1 MPLVNVPGVGRV
13 NFPDTMSRE
22 EIIEA
27 IERDILPSQSGAV
40 QQAPAASQMEPVPER
55 GLFGTIGARFADV
68 GGSLVSGA
76 GSVATGVG
84 GLGGI
89 LGVTGYDNVLTRLGR
104 RGAEFGAELMSPEL
118 RNQRR
123 ALADAMKEAEE
134 RGLAAEAGAAL
145 STLATNPGLLA
156 SMAVEQIPAFIL
168 SGGVGRAAT
177 AVGQIGARG
186 AARAGTTAVDRAG
199 QAGAIGTAASL
210 QTGGIADETYREVM
224 GLSDETLQASPN
236 YQRLL
241 QSMSPAEAKEA
252 IANRAAREAG
262 LMGGGISIAAM
273 TALPSAEKALFTRG
287 ISQSAVRRA
296 LGVGTAEATSEGIE
310 EGGGRFGQN
319 LAIQRQADPERDL
332 LRGVGGAAATGAVLG
347 GVMGA
352 GVGALQ
358 RPADPGAGERPDLQ
372 RAIAD
377 IVAGREPEPQ
387 APGLLPRETRIET
400 PVGDLTRYQLSQYME
415 RMLPGLMQSSPELAS
430 MMSYA
435 RNENDR
441 LDIFRNFLAER
452 QEGLA
457 RGRQG
462 SEAGRIREEIATSP
476 QTRSAFEIAAA
487 REGRAVP
494 GAADLRAGAPAAASP
509 RLVLNPSFDRRTGR
523 LTAGEAIT
531 RVGEISPDG
540 NLTVYVER
548 QIDGRLTEVPVRA
561 NQDQI
566 YSIPMLESP
575 RMTQE
580 AAQVRIGPEQ
590 VAGRRGVG
598 VDPFGLSMSPRRVT
612 DRTESTIGG
621 SPIAEPRQPEAPA
634 PRAQAELP
642 VQPQVRTEPPSIIP
656 PVEPVSQADAERP
669 TQTETFNI
677 PIGRQFSVSTPDGSM
692 NVDVVPEIVDLF
704 SLTPATG
711 GLQNRMIEN
720 PANQTTINEIANKPD
735 FSRLGTS
742 PYSDRGAPII
752 GPDNVIEI
760 GNHRVEGLK
769 RGAENNPEAF
779 QRYVKALN
787 DAGYDTS
794 GMRFPVLIRRRIG
807 NLSPEQRQDFTR
819 LSNGEA
825 NQTLSDLEIARQDA
839 SRLTPEL
846 LAKFDGEVSGGVR
859 AAKNIAFAREF
870 MSQITTP
877 SERTRLVTPEG
888 GISDAFADRLE
899 RALFASAYNDIGL
912 IKRAVESGDDDSKS
926 ITGGMVEATGA
937 MQELRRGIEAGRIR
951 PEFGIVDALVKAAD
965 RIRAGKANGL
975 TPGDILATEDML
987 NPIPPLERELVK
999 LFANDNLTKIASK
1012 SAIGKRLKAFVEEAK
1027 TQTTDVDLVGGERRI
1042 TPEEAAVVAR
1052 NPGQASMF
1060 SARRAGAAEAQAA
1073 PESEEAAPNQDR
1085 AREIV
1090 NKYLAELRAMGRQG
1104 RLIANSLENLLRD
1117 RTMNANQIY
1126 QAFMVG
1132 ETLAKTLPSKADYK
1146 IRFLQDLI
1154 VDNEQAGAASGAKV
1168 GERAQGRVI
1177 YPTDSLPGFIEL
1189 SLAEDML
1196 PLLRETAAHEAFHV
1210 LQSYFSSYDANF
1222 AERINKFFKDGMT
1235 IADLEPSIKRRLQG
1249 MRIPGQKISYYAALA
1264 ESLGDAPLSAKEA
1277 QAYAFGALIDAANRG
1292 QKVTALIP
1300 SFQRFITFARDFFG
1314 RMKRGLTGDGFTAPA
1329 DILTEAQQRGAAM
1342 EQRAPVVEGQ
1352 ALSARVTDRDPA
1364 LEEAARG
1371 VREGTTTREQYEQLV
1386 NERKP
1391 VLPYEQVPE
1400 PATREQ
1406 IVRALELTDPRKV
1419 SKVGV
1424 PSETLKRGD
1433 LVGLRLDIPAYSKQ
1447 NTWVVSVHEAK
1458 GQSFYAGTSIGY
1470 EPTAIA
1476 TDVQLGVVPGA
1487 AMKIAAGDTDKATIA
1502 VMRGKWV
1509 PATPEQ
1515 AKARADEAMSNPAWV
1530 QVGMDPRRH
1539 QYFYDRTSR
1548 EPIVSAEEVI
1558 QIGPLVLAKNP
1569 TYASKANYQFSARKP
1584 LNSTYAS
1591 FSKEL
1596 SGPIVY
1602 QDPYVALIEA
1612 TDGNGDP
1619 LYIGAR
1625 ASGTRTLTDIEDY
1638 TGNMF
1643 RPEEKRKLIE
1653 ERRKRVDETQ
1663 RLAIQNP
1670 KGPFKNGNVAF
1681 DESYP
1686 ENLRGFSEGIL
1697 RELGLSDEKVFFT
1710 TFRGAQDPDFNERNE
1725 LFGDYY
1731 GVKSMGF
1738 YQKKHPG
1745 VYGLAKNRQDGKYRA
1760 IAINDSKRLSVQI
1773 ETVAHEIGHV
1783 FDYAALTNAPDQTFE
1798 EIQKSFSQW
1807 MRKNDR
1813 KSGKEYIRLLRTPV
1827 VGKEFARNIP
1837 EVMTARDLSQY
1848 SRSFSEWFADQVA
1861 RWSLTSEPA
1870 KTLIGRFFQR
1880 IAAAYRKIVNAMGA
1894 AGLPDQTVAK
1904 FIEAHRDRQNIQIP
1918 APPKVKAKKPV
1929 QTSFDFSARRVPE
1942 YAARAAAQPAP
1953 KDFFEAAKA
1962 KINTPSVFDRALAVL
1977 LDKKKG
1983 ETIGQAFARTSIN
1996 RAAPLYNLDEI
2007 ARAGGYTGRSA
2018 AKAMELSLQNTGRM
2032 AQLLTSGMGRIDPKT
2047 GAIKFRN
2054 DVKPL
2059 FEIMEGAKLK
2069 TEQLKDEF
2077 QAYLAALRERDLRA
2091 RNRQGF
2097 FNTTD
2102 AQVKDWITKS
2112 EAAHP
2117 EWKTA
2122 AAELDKLN
2130 NALVDWALDTGLV
2143 TKQQSNTLRD
2153 VFYTPF
2159 YRLIDKDNIE
2169 DPTRSI
2175 TPRIGESFTNV
2186 ASAINREMK
2195 GGTKPLGDLYENI
2208 IRNADSIMKAGLK
2221 NLAMRQ
2227 AAETMEFAKLGKKTN
2242 TKDPDNTITYK
2253 VDGKDVLFEVG
2264 DAALF
2269 SALAGMPRTMQN
2281 GIYDTMAKLAGFF
2294 RDMVTIAPSFMLANL
2309 WRGKVSAYVQ
2319 EGQPFMTN
2327 TFAGLRD
2334 ALNASSSLRNFQLQ
2348 TGFGGMEYGMGER
2361 NMASAFDS
2369 KMTDEGITK
2378 ALMKGNAW
2386 SAIRQAYGKMQE
2398 LSEATEMAERIK
2410 LAENLMK
2417 KGVNKED
2424 AEFQAYLLAP
2434 YSRRGTGQG
2443 WVGHSLQFFMPLVP
2457 FLNAKLQTTYRL
2469 FENEKGDKRKL
2480 WTLGIPQQI
2489 FLRGLVVTA
2498 FSLMAYAAN
2507 LADDEEK
2514 WDSIPSHMKLN
2525 YDIIPFMGD
2534 YITLPRAFEIGQV
2547 FGALPI
2553 FVLDAIRRG
2562 EGRDL
2567 TGALIE
2573 VGLNTFWMNP
2583 TPKAI
2588 DPIFAVWTNYDFFR
2602 GKPLET
2608 LAEQNLPVAERVNR
2622 STTSVG
2628 KGLSEAVNVV
2638 FGRDVLSP
2646 IRAQALLDGYTG
2658 TLGVTLMSGFDSALA
2673 AAGAIPGK
2681 PAGAFGEL
2689 SGAANLVGLNRFYRE
2704 DATMVSRFVGDFY
2717 KIKEMTDQLVR
2728 SQNLARETR
2737 DFNRLEELRG
2747 EAGLPLQL
2755 RTQVNRASEQIS
2767 DLNKRITRIERS
2779 TEMDGVAKT
2788 EALEPLIRRRD
2799 QIAKAVVDRA
2809 RGIGAF

>member
-1 MPLVNVPGVGRV
+1 MPFADFSARM
-13 NFPDTMSRE
+13 TT
-22 EIIEA
+22 A
-27 IERDILPSQSGAV
+27 T
-40 QQAPAASQMEPVPER
+40 APARREPEPVPER
-55 GLFGTIGARFADV
+55 GLFGTIGARVADV

-89 LGVTGYDNVLTRLGR
+89 LGITGYDNALTRLGR
-104 RGAEFGAELMSPEL
+104 RGSEFGAELMSPEL
-118 RNQRR
+118 RNQRL

-134 RGLAAEAGAAL
+134 RGLAAEAGTAL
-145 STLATNPGLLA
+145 SMLATNPGLLA

-186 AARAGTTAVDRAG
+186 AARAGTVATERAG
-199 QAGAIGTAASL
+199 QAGAIGTAAGL
-210 QTGGIADETYREVM
+210 QTGGIADQTYREVM
-224 GLSDETLQASPN
+224 DLPEETITSSPN
-236 YQRLL
+236 YQQLL
-241 QSMSPAEAKEA
+241 RSMSPSEARET
-252 IANRAAREAG
+252 IANRAAREAAA
-262 LMGGGISIAAM
+262 LGGGISVAAM

-287 ISQSAVRRA
+287 ISQNAVRRA
-296 LGVGTAEATSEGIE
+296 LGVGTSEAVSEGVE
-310 EGGGRFGQN
+310 EGGGEFAQN
-319 LAIQRQADPERDL
+319 LAIQRRADIERDL
-332 LRGVGGAAATGAVLG
+332 MRGVGGAAATGAVLG

-358 RPADPGAGERPDLQ
+358 RPPEVRTGERADVQ
-372 RAIAD
+372 QAIAD
-377 IVAGREPEPQ
+377 IVGAREPRDEGTTLPESQ
-387 APGLLPRETRIET
+387 RLLPGYRERFDIET
-400 PVGDLTRYQLSQYME
+400 PVGNLSQSQLQRYMD
-415 RMLPGLMQSSPELAS
+415 RALPGLMEANPELAS
-430 MMSYA
+430 RMAYA
-435 RNENDR
+435 QDE
-441 LDIFRNFLAER
+441 AER
-452 QEGLA
+452 MDVFRDFIGQRQADLA
-457 RGRQG
+457 RRRQETEE
-462 SEAGRIREEIATSP
+462 SRIPRPE
-476 QTRSAFEIAAA
+476 
-487 REGRAVP
+487 
-494 GAADLRAGAPAAASP
+494 PA
-509 RLVLNPSFDRRTGR
+509 
-523 LTAGEAIT
+523 
-531 RVGEISPDG
+531 
-540 NLTVYVER
+540 
-548 QIDGRLTEVPVRA
+548 
-561 NQDQI
+561 
-566 YSIPMLESP
+566 
-575 RMTQE
+575 
-580 AAQVRIGPEQ
+580 
-590 VAGRRGVG
+590 
-598 VDPFGLSMSPRRVT
+598 
-612 DRTESTIGG
+612 
-621 SPIAEPRQPEAPA
+621 QP
-634 PRAQAELP
+634 ELP
-642 VQPQVRTEPPSIIP
+642 VQPIAEAPVRAAPPPILP

-669 TQTETFNI
+669 TQDETFNI
-677 PIGRQFSVSTPDGSM
+677 PIGKQFSVSTPDGSM
-692 NVDVVPEIVDLF
+692 SVDVVPEVVDLF

-711 GLQNRMIEN
+711 GLQNRMIDN
-720 PANQTTINEIANKPD
+720 PANQATINNIANAPD
-735 FSRLGTS
+735 FGRLGTS
-742 PYSDRGAPII
+742 QYSDRGAPII

-769 RGAENNPEAF
+769 RSAENNPEAF
-779 QRYVKALN
+779 QGYIRSLN
-787 DAGYDTS
+787 EAGYDTS
-794 GMRFPVLIRRRIG
+794 GMRFPVLIRRRVSE
-807 NLSPEQRQDFTR
+807 LSPEKRQDFTR
-819 LSNGEA
+819 LSNSEA
-825 NQTLSDLEIARQDA
+825 NQVLSDLEVARQDA

-846 LAKFDGEVSGGVR
+846 LAKFDGEVSGGIR
-859 AAKNIAFAREF
+859 AAKNMAFVREF
-870 MSQITTP
+870 MAQITTP
-877 SERTRLVTPEG
+877 SERTRLITPEG

-899 RALFASAYNDIGL
+899 KALFASAYNDIGL

-926 ITGGMVEATGA
+926 ITGGMIEATGA
-937 MQELRRGIEAGRIR
+937 MQELRRGIETGRIR
-951 PEFGIVDALVKAAD
+951 PEFGIVNALVKAAD

-999 LFANDNLTKIASK
+999 LLANDSLNKIASK

-1027 TQTTDVDLVGGERRI
+1027 TQTTDADLVGGERRI
-1042 TPEEAAVVAR
+1042 TPEEAAVAAR

-1060 SARRAGAAEAQAA
+1060 SARRAGAAEAEAA
-1073 PESEEAAPNQDR
+1073 PEPEEAAPNQDK
-1085 AREIV
+1085 ARQIV

-1132 ETLAKTLPSKADYK
+1132 ETLAKTLPKKADYR
-1146 IRFLQDLI
+1146 ISFLQSII
-1154 VDNEQAGAASGAKV
+1154 VDNEKAGAASGAKV
-1168 GERAQGRVI
+1168 GDPAQGRVI
-1177 YPTDSLPGFIEL
+1177 YPTDSLPGIIEL

-1196 PLLRETAAHEAFHV
+1196 PILRETAAHEAFHV
-1210 LQSYFSSYDANF
+1210 LQSYFSSYDAAF
-1222 AERINKFFKDGMT
+1222 ADRINKFFKEDMK
-1235 IADLEPSIKRRLQG
+1235 IADLEPSIKRRL
-1249 MRIPGQKISYYAALA
+1249 MSLKAPGEKISYYDVLA
-1264 ESLGDAPLSAKEA
+1264 RDLGDAPLSVKEA

-1300 SFQRFITFARDFFG
+1300 SFQRFITFARDFFNK
-1314 RMKRGLTGDGFTAPA
+1314 MKRGLTGDGFTAPV
-1329 DILTEAQQRGAAM
+1329 DILTQAQQRGAAM
-1342 EQRAPVVEGQ
+1342 EQGAPLDDGGPGFSDQ
-1352 ALSARVTDRDPA
+1352 YSARD
-1364 LEEAARG
+1364 G
-1371 VREGTTTREQYEQLV
+1371 G
-1386 NERKP
+1386 KSM
-1391 VLPYEQVPE
+1391 PE
-1400 PATREQ
+1400 PQQTVKAYKLFR
-1406 IVRALELTDPRKV
+1406 TDPRKPGKLFPLFV
-1419 SKVGV
+1419 NAKKPVEVGKWLEAEAGQPGKREGSVKSK
-1424 PSETLKRGD
+1424 LGD
-1433 LVGLRLDIPAYSKQ
+1433 LAYRPGWHSGDLPIATHIGGKSSRGLTAPDYRPDNQVWAEVEHPADFDWQTIANERADRNRDGEIVPRTAHITDQVPLGGFYRYKTNPNMTGNWIISGGMRV
-1447 NTWVVSVHEAK
+1447 NRVLTDDEVRAINEEAGVSDLPRRTKAQKESFSARRVSPQEAK
-1458 GQSFYAGTSIGY
+1458 
-1470 EPTAIA
+1470 
-1476 TDVQLGVVPGA
+1476 
-1487 AMKIAAGDTDKATIA
+1487 MIAAEANLQYQYGLIT
-1502 VMRGKWV
+1502 
-1509 PATPEQ
+1509 
-1515 AKARADEAMSNPAWV
+1515 AKERDARVKETGVRYNVVDLRTKTVVGSWPTRARARAEADKRDQQYGAVVFSVEPV
-1530 QVGMDPRRH
+1530 VTPRTD
-1539 QYFYDRTSR
+1539 Y
-1548 EPIVSAEEVI
+1548 
-1558 QIGPLVLAKNP
+1558 
-1569 TYASKANYQFSARKP
+1569 SARKP
-1584 LNSTYAS
+1584 LNATYGAV
-1591 FSKEL
+1591 SKEL

-1602 QDPYVALIEA
+1602 QDPYVALVEA
-1612 TDGNGDP
+1612 TDGSGNP
-1619 LYIGAR
+1619 IYIGVK
-1625 ASGTRTLTDIEDY
+1625 ASGTRTAGDISQY
-1638 TGNMF
+1638 TGTLFNG
-1643 RPEEKRKLIE
+1643 EEVNVLLN
-1653 ERRKRVDETQ
+1653 ERNKRVAEI
-1663 RLAIQNP
+1663 ASIVAKNP
-1670 KGPFKNGNVAF
+1670 KGPFSQGNVAF
-1681 DESYP
+1681 DEGFP

-1697 RELGLSDEKVFFT
+1697 RELGLSNEKVFFT
-1710 TFRGAQDPDFNERNE
+1710 TFKGALEPDFNERNG

-1731 GVKSMGF
+1731 GIKSMGF
-1738 YQKKHPG
+1738 YQKKNPG

-1773 ETVAHEIGHV
+1773 ETLAHEIGHV
-1783 FDYAALTNAPDQTFE
+1783 FDYAALTKASDQTYQ
-1798 EIQKSFSQW
+1798 EIEKSFSSW
-1807 MRKNDR
+1807 LRKNDR
-1813 KSGKEYIRLLRTPV
+1813 KSGKEYIKLLRTPV
-1827 VGKEFARNIP
+1827 VGKEFARKIP
-1837 EVMTARDLSQY
+1837 EGITGRDLSQY

-1904 FIEAHRDRQNIQIP
+1904 FIEAHRDRENIQIP
-1918 APPKVKAKKPV
+1918 PPPNVKTKKPV
-1929 QTSFDFSARRVPE
+1929 QTSFEFSARRVPE

-1977 LDKKKG
+1977 LDKKKD

-2007 ARAGGYTGRSA
+2007 AKAGGYTGRSA

-2143 TKQQSNTLRD
+2143 TKQQSTTLRD

-2159 YRLIDKDNIE
+2159 YRLMDKDSIE

-2195 GGTKPLGDLYENI
+2195 GGTKPLGDLYGNI
-2208 IRNADSIMKAGLK
+2208 LRNADSIMKAGLK

-2227 AAETMEFAKLGKKTN
+2227 AVETMEFAKLGKKTT
-2242 TKDPDNTITYK
+2242 TKDPDNTIVYK
-2253 VDGKDVLFEVG
+2253 VDGKDVLFEVE
-2264 DAALF
+2264 DPALF
-2269 SALAGMPRTMQN
+2269 AALAGMPRTMQS
-2281 GIYDTMAKLAGFF
+2281 GIYDTMAKLSGFF

-2334 ALNASSSLRNFQLQ
+2334 ALNASTSLRNFQLQ

-2361 NMASAFDS
+2361 DMARAFDR

-2378 ALMKGNAW
+2378 ALLKGNAW
-2386 SAIRQAYGKMQE
+2386 GAIRQGFGKMQE

-2417 KGVNKED
+2417 KGMSKED

-2443 WVGHSLQFFMPLVP
+2443 WVGSTLQFLMPLVP

-2469 FENEKGDKRKL
+2469 FENEKGDKQKF

-2507 LADDEEK
+2507 LADDEER
-2514 WDSIPSHMKLN
+2514 WDSLPSHMKLN
-2525 YDIIPFMGD
+2525 YDIIPFMGN

-2553 FVLDAIRRG
+2553 FALDAIRRG
-2562 EGRDL
+2562 EGKDL
-2567 TGALIE
+2567 AGALVE

-2588 DPIFAVWTNYDFFR
+2588 DPIFSVWTNYDFFR

-2608 LAEQNLPVAERVNR
+2608 LAEQNLPVGERINR

-2638 FGRDVLSP
+2638 FGREVLSP

-2673 AAGAIPGK
+2673 AVGAIPGK
-2681 PAGAFGEL
+2681 PAGAFGSL
-2689 SGAANLVGLNRFYRE
+2689 SGAANLTGLNRFYRE

-2755 RTQVNRASEQIS
+2755 RAQVNRASERIA
-2767 DLNKRITRIERS
+2767 DLNKQITRIERS
-2779 TEMDGVAKT
+2779 MEMDGVAKT
-2788 EALEPLIRRRD
+2788 QALEPLIRRRD
-2799 QIAKAVVDRA
+2799 QIAKDVVDRA

>member
-1 MPLVNVPGVGRV
+1 
-13 NFPDTMSRE
+13 MSKLQDFRGTYPQYDDLSDE
-22 EIIEA
+22 QLLTGLHQRFYSDMTFA
-27 IERDILPSQSGAV
+27 DFSARMTGAA
-40 QQAPAASQMEPVPER
+40 APARREPEPVPDR
-55 GLFGTIGARFADV
+55 GFFGTIGARAGDV
-68 GGSLVSGA
+68 AGSVVSGA
-76 GSVATGVG
+76 GSVATGLG
-84 GLGGI
+84 GLGG
-89 LGVTGYDNVLTRLGR
+89 LTGLTGYDNFLSRLGR
-104 RGAEFGAELMSPEL
+104 GTSELGSELMSPEL
-118 RNQRR
+118 RNKRQ
-123 ALADAMKEAEE
+123 ALADAMKDAEG
-134 RGLAAEAGAAL
+134 RGFVAEAGAAL
-145 STLATNPGLLA
+145 QTLATNPGLLA
-156 SMAVEQIPAFIL
+156 SMAIEQIPAFVL

-177 AVGQIGARG
+177 VVGQVGARG
-186 AARAGTTAVDRAG
+186 AARAGTAAAERTG
-199 QAGAIGTAASL
+199 QVGAIGTAASL
-210 QTGGIADETYREVM
+210 QTGGIADQTYREVM
-224 GLSDETLQASPN
+224 DLPSETLQTSPV
-236 YQRLL
+236 YQELIRT
-241 QSMSPAEAKEA
+241 MSPDEARA
-252 IANRAAREAG
+252 TIADRAAREAG
-262 LMGGGISIAAM
+262 VLGGGVSVAAM

-287 ISQSAVRRA
+287 ISQNAVRRA

-310 EGGGRFGQN
+310 EGGGQFAQN
-319 LAIQRQADPERDL
+319 LAIQRRADIERDL
-332 LRGVGGAAATGAVLG
+332 MRGVGGAAATGAVLG
-347 GVMGA
+347 GTMGA

-358 RPADPGAGERPDLQ
+358 RPPEVRATERPDVQ
-372 RAIAD
+372 QAIED
-377 IVAGREPEPQ
+377 IVAGREPRDESTTLPESQ
-387 APGLLPRETRIET
+387 RLLPGYRERFDIET
-400 PVGDLTRYQLSQYME
+400 PVGNLSRPQLQRYMD
-415 RMLPGLMQSSPELAS
+415 RVLPGLMEANPELAS
-430 MMSYA
+430 RMAYA
-435 RNENDR
+435 ED
-441 LDIFRNFLAER
+441 DAER
-452 QEGLA
+452 MDVFRDFIEQRQADIARRRQETEE
-457 RGRQG
+457 
-462 SEAGRIREEIATSP
+462 SRIPRPE
-476 QTRSAFEIAAA
+476 
-487 REGRAVP
+487 
-494 GAADLRAGAPAAASP
+494 PAQP
-509 RLVLNPSFDRRTGR
+509 EL
-523 LTAGEAIT
+523 
-531 RVGEISPDG
+531 
-540 NLTVYVER
+540 
-548 QIDGRLTEVPVRA
+548 PVH
-561 NQDQI
+561 
-566 YSIPMLESP
+566 
-575 RMTQE
+575 
-580 AAQVRIGPEQ
+580 
-590 VAGRRGVG
+590 
-598 VDPFGLSMSPRRVT
+598 
-612 DRTESTIGG
+612 
-621 SPIAEPRQPEAPA
+621 PIAEAPA
-634 PRAQAELP
+634 P
-642 VQPQVRTEPPSIIP
+642 TEPPTIIP

-669 TQTETFNI
+669 TQAETFNI
-677 PIGRQFSVSTPDGSM
+677 PIGKQFSVSTPDGSM
-692 NVDVVPEIVDLF
+692 SVDVVPEVVDLF

-711 GLQNRMIEN
+711 GLQNRMIDN
-720 PANQTTINEIANKPD
+720 PANQATINNIANAPD
-735 FSRLGTS
+735 FGRLGTS
-742 PYSDRGAPII
+742 QYSDRGAPII

-769 RGAENNPEAF
+769 RSAENNPEAF
-779 QRYVKALN
+779 QGYVRSLN
-787 DAGYDTS
+787 EAGYDTS
-794 GMRFPVLIRRRIG
+794 GMRFPVLIRRRVSE
-807 NLSPEQRQDFTR
+807 LSPEKRQDFTR
-819 LSNGEA
+819 LSNSEA
-825 NQTLSDLEIARQDA
+825 NQVLSDLEVARQDA

-859 AAKNIAFAREF
+859 AAKNMAFVREF

-899 RALFASAYNDIGL
+899 KALFASAYNDIGL

-926 ITGGMVEATGA
+926 ITGGMIEATGA
-937 MQELRRGIEAGRIR
+937 MQELRRGIDSGRIR

-999 LFANDNLTKIASK
+999 LLSNDNLTKIASK

-1027 TQTTDVDLVGGERRI
+1027 TQTTDADLVGGERRI
-1042 TPEEAAVVAR
+1042 TPEEAAVAAR

-1060 SARRAGAAEAQAA
+1060 SARRTGAAEAEAA
-1073 PESEEAAPNQDR
+1073 PEPEKAAPNEDK
-1085 AREIV
+1085 ARQIV

-1132 ETLAKTLPSKADYK
+1132 ETLAKTLPKKADYR
-1146 IRFLQDLI
+1146 ISFLQNII
-1154 VDNEQAGAASGAKV
+1154 VDNEKAGAASGAKV

-1177 YPTDSLPGFIEL
+1177 YPTDSLPGLIEL

-1196 PLLRETAAHEAFHV
+1196 PILRETAAHEAFHV

-1222 AERINKFFKDGMT
+1222 ADRINKFFKDDMK
-1235 IADLEPSIKRRLQG
+1235 IADLEPSIKRRL
-1249 MRIPGQKISYYAALA
+1249 MSLKVPGQKISYYDALV

-1277 QAYAFGALIDAANRG
+1277 QAYAFGALVDAASRG

-1300 SFQRFITFARDFFG
+1300 SFQRFVAFARDFFS

-1329 DILTEAQQRGAAM
+1329 DILTDAQQRGAAM

-1352 ALSARVTDRDPA
+1352 ALSARGAAPLAETISVDGVERPTTNSEGRAIHPTEDGIRNFWRWFGDSKVVDADGRPLVVYHGTSKDKDFTSFNVPKRGA
-1364 LEEAARG
+1364 WFTTSPDVASTYAKENDSQDTSYNWQTGKFEDKNIAAR
-1371 VREGTTTREQYEQLV
+1371 V
-1386 NERKP
+1386 
-1391 VLPYEQVPE
+1391 
-1400 PATREQ
+1400 
-1406 IVRALELTDPRKV
+1406 
-1419 SKVGV
+1419 
-1424 PSETLKRGD
+1424 
-1433 LVGLRLDIPAYSKQ
+1433 IPAYLSIKNPGRISIQ
-1447 NTWVVSVHEAK
+1447 QMQRLVGEANYARTQGEVFDDLRSNGADGVLPQKGVWVVLGNPSQIKSAV
-1458 GQSFYAGTSIGY
+1458 GNLGTFK
-1470 EPTAIA
+1470 P
-1476 TDVQLGVVPGA
+1476 
-1487 AMKIAAGDTDKATIA
+1487 TDKRI
-1502 VMRGKWV
+1502 
-1509 PATPEQ
+1509 
-1515 AKARADEAMSNPAWV
+1515 
-1530 QVGMDPRRH
+1530 
-1539 QYFYDRTSR
+1539 QY
-1548 EPIVSAEEVI
+1548 
-1558 QIGPLVLAKNP
+1558 
-1569 TYASKANYQFSARKP
+1569 SARKP
-1584 LNSTYAS
+1584 LNATYGAV
-1591 FSKEL
+1591 SKEL

-1602 QDPYVALIEA
+1602 QDPYVALVEA
-1612 TDGNGDP
+1612 TDGRGNPIYVGVK
-1619 LYIGAR
+1619 
-1625 ASGTRTLTDIEDY
+1625 ASGMRTAGDISQY
-1638 TGNMF
+1638 AGGFFTG
-1643 RPEEKRKLIE
+1643 EEVNVLLN
-1653 ERRKRVDETQ
+1653 ERNKRVAEVA
-1663 RLAIQNP
+1663 RNIAQNP
-1670 KGPFKNGNVAF
+1670 KGPFKQSNVAF
-1681 DESYP
+1681 DEGFP

-1697 RELGLSDEKVFFT
+1697 RELGLSNEKVFFT
-1710 TFRGAQDPDFNERNE
+1710 TFKGALEPDFNERNS

-1731 GVKSMGF
+1731 SIKSMGF
-1738 YQKKHPG
+1738 YQKKHPS
-1745 VYGLAKNRQDGKYRA
+1745 VYGLAKDRPDGKYRA

-1773 ETVAHEIGHV
+1773 ETLAHEIGHV
-1783 FDYAALTNAPDQTFE
+1783 FDYAALSKASDQTYQ
-1798 EIQKSFSQW
+1798 EIEKSFSDW
-1807 MRKNDR
+1807 LRKTDR
-1813 KSGKEYIRLLRTPV
+1813 KSGKEYIKLLRTPV

-1837 EVMTARDLSQY
+1837 EGVTARELGEY

-1880 IAAAYRKIVNAMGA
+1880 IAAAYRKIVNAMGV

-1904 FIEAHRDRQNIQIP
+1904 FIERHRDRENIQIP
-1918 APPKVKAKKPV
+1918 PMPNVKTKKPV
-1929 QTSFDFSARRVPE
+1929 QTSFEFSARRVPE

-1962 KINTPSVFDRALAVL
+1962 KVNKPSVFDRALAVL

-1983 ETIGQAFARTSIN
+1983 ETIGQAFARTSVN
-1996 RAAPLYNLDEI
+1996 RAASLYNLDEV
-2007 ARAGGYTGRSA
+2007 AKAGGYTGRSA

-2091 RNRQGF
+2091 RGRQGF

-2130 NALVDWALDTGLV
+2130 NALVDWALDTGIV
-2143 TKQQSNTLRD
+2143 TKEQSKTLRD

-2159 YRLIDKDNIE
+2159 YRLMDKDSIE

-2208 IRNADSIMKAGLK
+2208 LRNADSIMKAGLK

-2227 AAETMEFAKLGKKTN
+2227 AAETMEFAKVGRKTT
-2242 TKDPDNTITYK
+2242 TKDPDSTITYK
-2253 VDGKDVLFEVG
+2253 VDGKDVLFEV
-2264 DAALF
+2264 DAPELF
-2269 SALAGMPRTMQN
+2269 AALAGMPRTMQN

-2334 ALNASSSLRNFQLQ
+2334 ALNASTSLRNFQLQ

-2361 NMASAFDS
+2361 DMARVFDR

-2378 ALMKGNAW
+2378 ALLKGNAW
-2386 SAIRQAYGKMQE
+2386 GAIRQAYGKMQE

-2417 KGVNKED
+2417 KGMSKED

-2443 WVGHSLQFFMPLVP
+2443 WVGSTLQFLMPLVP

-2469 FENEKGDKRKL
+2469 FENEKGDKQKL

-2514 WDSIPSHMKLN
+2514 WDSLPAHMKLN
-2525 YDIIPFMGD
+2525 YDIIPFMGN

-2562 EGRDL
+2562 EGKDL
-2567 TGALIE
+2567 AGALVE

-2588 DPIFAVWTNYDFFR
+2588 DPIFSVWTNYDFFR

-2608 LAEQNLPVAERVNR
+2608 LAEQNLPVGERVNR
-2622 STTSVG
+2622 STTSIG

-2747 EAGLPLQL
+2747 EAGLPLQM
-2755 RTQVNRASEQIS
+2755 RAQVNRASEQIA
-2767 DLNKRITRIERS
+2767 DLNKQISRIERS
-2779 TEMDGVAKT
+2779 MEMDGVAKT
-2788 EALEPLIRRRD
+2788 QALEPLIRRRD

-2809 RGIGAF
+2809 RSIGAF

>member
-1 MPLVNVPGVGRV
+1 MPLVNVPGVGQV

-27 IERDILPSQSGAV
+27 IERDILPGRSGIT
-40 QQAPAASQMEPVPER
+40 QQAPAPSQMEPVPER
-55 GLFGTIGARFADV
+55 GLFGTIGARVADV

-123 ALADAMKEAEE
+123 ALADAMKEAED
-134 RGLAAEAGAAL
+134 RGLAAEAGTAL
-145 STLATNPGLLA
+145 SMLATNPGLLA

-177 AVGQIGARG
+177 AVGQLGARG

-199 QAGAIGTAASL
+199 QAGAIGTAAGL
-210 QTGGIADETYREVM
+210 QTGGIADQTYREVM
-224 GLSDETLQASPN
+224 GLPEETINSSPN
-236 YQRLL
+236 YQQLL
-241 QSMSPAEAKEA
+241 QSMSPAEARET

-262 LMGGGISIAAM
+262 VLGGGISVAAM

-296 LGVGTAEATSEGIE
+296 LGVGTAEAVSEGIE
-310 EGGGRFGQN
+310 EGGGEFGQN

-358 RPADPGAGERPDLQ
+358 RPADPRTGERLDVQ
-372 RAIAD
+372 QAIAD

-435 RNENDR
+435 RDENDR
-441 LDIFRNFLAER
+441 LDIFRDFLAER

-462 SEAGRIREEIATSP
+462 AEVGRIREEIATSP

-487 REGRAVP
+487 REGRAAP

-509 RLVLNPSFDRRTGR
+509 RLVLNPSFDRKTGR

-548 QIDGRLTEVPVRA
+548 PVNGRLTEVPVRA

-566 YSIPMLESP
+566 YSIPMLESA

-580 AAQVRIGPEQ
+580 AAQVRVGPEQ
-590 VAGRRGVG
+590 VAGRRGAG
-598 VDPFGLSMSPRRVT
+598 VDPYGLSMSPRRVT
-612 DRTESTIGG
+612 DRTTGTLGG
-621 SPIAEPRQPEAPA
+621 LPAAEPRQPEVPA
-634 PRAQAELP
+634 PQAQTELP
-642 VQPQVRTEPPSIIP
+642 VQPQARTEPPSIIP
-656 PVEPVSQADAERP
+656 PVEPVSQANAERP
-669 TQTETFNI
+669 TQAETFNI
-677 PIGRQFSVSTPDGSM
+677 PIGRQFTVSTPDGSM
-692 NVDVVPEIVDLF
+692 SVDVVPEVVDLF

-720 PANQTTINEIANKPD
+720 PANQQTINNIANTPD
-735 FSRLGTS
+735 FGRLGTS
-742 PYSDRGAPII
+742 PYSDRGAPIV

-779 QRYVKALN
+779 QSYVKALN
-787 DAGYDTS
+787 DAGYNTA
-794 GMRFPVLIRRRIG
+794 GMRFPVLIRRRVG
-807 NLSPEQRQDFTR
+807 ELSPEQRQDFTR
-819 LSNGEA
+819 LSNSEA
-825 NQTLSDLEIARQDA
+825 NQVLSDLEVARQDA

-859 AAKNIAFAREF
+859 AAKNMAFVREF
-870 MSQITTP
+870 MAQITTP

-899 RALFASAYNDIGL
+899 KALFASAYNDIGL

-926 ITGGMVEATGA
+926 ITGGMIEATGA
-937 MQELRRGIEAGRIR
+937 MQELRRGIETGRIR

-975 TPGDILATEDML
+975 VPGDILATEDML

-999 LFANDNLTKIASK
+999 LLSNDNLNKIASK

-1027 TQTTDVDLVGGERRI
+1027 TQTTDADLVGGERRI
-1042 TPEEAAVVAR
+1042 TPEEAAVAAR

-1060 SARRAGAAEAQAA
+1060 SARRVAAAEAQAA
-1073 PESEEAAPNQDR
+1073 PEPEEAAPNQDK
-1085 AREIV
+1085 ARQIV

-1132 ETLAKTLPSKADYK
+1132 ETLAKTLPSKADYQ

-1154 VDNEQAGAASGAKV
+1154 VDNEQAGAASGSRV

-1177 YPTDSLPGFIEL
+1177 YPTNSLPGFIEL

-1222 AERINKFFKDGMT
+1222 ADRINRFFKDGMT
-1235 IADLEPSIKRRLQG
+1235 VADLEPSIKRRLQG
-1249 MRIPGQKISYYAALA
+1249 VRIPGQKISYYDALV
-1264 ESLGDAPLSAKEA
+1264 ESLGDAALSAKEA
-1277 QAYAFGALIDAANRG
+1277 QAYAFGSLIDAANRG

-1300 SFQRFITFARDFFG
+1300 SFQRFITFARDFFN

-1329 DILTEAQQRGAAM
+1329 DILTQAQQRGAAL
-1342 EQRAPVVEGQ
+1342 EQRAPVVER
-1352 ALSARVTDRDPA
+1352 A
-1364 LEEAARG
+1364 EA
-1371 VREGTTTREQYEQLV
+1371 
-1386 NERKP
+1386 
-1391 VLPYEQVPE
+1391 
-1400 PATREQ
+1400 
-1406 IVRALELTDPRKV
+1406 
-1419 SKVGV
+1419 
-1424 PSETLKRGD
+1424 
-1433 LVGLRLDIPAYSKQ
+1433 
-1447 NTWVVSVHEAK
+1447 
-1458 GQSFYAGTSIGY
+1458 
-1470 EPTAIA
+1470 
-1476 TDVQLGVVPGA
+1476 
-1487 AMKIAAGDTDKATIA
+1487 
-1502 VMRGKWV
+1502 
-1509 PATPEQ
+1509 
-1515 AKARADEAMSNPAWV
+1515 
-1530 QVGMDPRRH
+1530 
-1539 QYFYDRTSR
+1539 
-1548 EPIVSAEEVI
+1548 
-1558 QIGPLVLAKNP
+1558 
-1569 TYASKANYQFSARKP
+1569 FSARKP
-1584 LNSTYAS
+1584 LNATYGAV
-1591 FSKEL
+1591 SKEL

-1612 TDGNGDP
+1612 TDGNGNP
-1619 LYIGAR
+1619 IYIGTK
-1625 ASGTRTLTDIEDY
+1625 ASGVRTAGDISQY
-1638 TGNMF
+1638 TGKLFNG
-1643 RPEEKRKLIE
+1643 EEVNVLLN
-1653 ERRKRVDETQ
+1653 ERNKRVAEVARIVT
-1663 RLAIQNP
+1663 QNP
-1670 KGPFKNGNVAF
+1670 KGPFKQGNVAF
-1681 DESYP
+1681 DESFP

-1697 RELGLSDEKVFFT
+1697 RELGLSNEKVFFT
-1710 TFRGAQDPDFNERNE
+1710 TFKGALEPDFNERNG

-1731 GVKSMGF
+1731 GIKSMGF
-1738 YQKKHPG
+1738 YQQKYPT
-1745 VYGLAKNRQDGKYRA
+1745 VYGLAKNRMDGKYRA

-1773 ETVAHEIGHV
+1773 ETLAHEIGHV
-1783 FDYAALTNAPDQTFE
+1783 FDYAALSKASDQTYR
-1798 EIQKSFSQW
+1798 EIEKSFSEW

-1827 VGKEFARNIP
+1827 VGKEFERKVP
-1837 EVMTARDLSQY
+1837 EGVTGRDLGQY

-1904 FIEAHRDRQNIQIP
+1904 FIESHRDRENIQIP
-1918 APPKVKAKKPV
+1918 PPPNVKTKKPI

-1962 KINTPSVFDRALAVL
+1962 KVNKPSVFDRALAVL

-2007 ARAGGYTGRSA
+2007 AKAGGYTGRSA

-2130 NALVDWALDTGLV
+2130 SALVDWALDTGLV
-2143 TKQQSNTLRD
+2143 TKQQSTTLRD

-2159 YRLIDKDNIE
+2159 YRLIDRDSIE

-2208 IRNADSIMKAGLK
+2208 LRNADSIMKAGLK

-2227 AAETMEFAKLGKKTN
+2227 AAETMEFAKLGKKT
-2242 TKDPDNTITYK
+2242 TVKDPDNTITYK
-2253 VDGKDVLFEVG
+2253 VDGKDVLFEVE

-2269 SALAGMPRTMQN
+2269 SALAGMPRTMQS

-2309 WRGKVSAYVQ
+2309 WRGKVSAYGQ

-2361 NMASAFDS
+2361 DMASAFDN

-2386 SAIRQAYGKMQE
+2386 GAIRQAFGKMQE

-2417 KGVNKED
+2417 KGMSKED

-2443 WVGHSLQFFMPLVP
+2443 WVGSTLQFLMPLVP

-2469 FENEKGDKRKL
+2469 FENEKGDKQKL

-2514 WDSIPSHMKLN
+2514 WDSLPSHMKLN
-2525 YDIIPFMGD
+2525 YDIIPFMGN

-2553 FVLDAIRRG
+2553 FALDAIRRG
-2562 EGRDL
+2562 EGKDL
-2567 TGALIE
+2567 AGALVE

-2681 PAGAFGEL
+2681 PAGAFGSL

-2755 RTQVNRASEQIS
+2755 RAQVSRASDQIS

-2779 TEMDGVAKT
+2779 MDMDGVAKT

-2799 QIAKAVVDRA
+2799 QIAKTVVDRA
-2809 RGIGAF
+2809 RSIGAF